1 LHPAHRV
8 SGQGGLMNDLY
19 SFFLQRRNTRPM
31 HKWHHYF
38 EVYERHFGRLR
49 HARPAVLE
57 IGVQGGGSLEMW
69 RDYFGEDARLY
80 GIDSSPGA
88 KRNEDIATKVYIG
101 DQADRNFLREV
112 RREVGMLDIVIDDG
126 GHRADQQITSF
137 EELYSA
143 LSETGVYLV
152 EDTHTALWGGTYN
165 NRPDGLNILSFA
177 AARCA
182 QLMEWSGRR
191 ENFHQLMT
199 DQNVTLADKVSEFC
213 RTTKAITFYDSIVVF
228 ERGRRPVPRHEQ
240 L

>member
-1 LHPAHRV
+1 
-8 SGQGGLMNDLY
+8 MNDLY

-38 EVYERHFGRLR
+38 EVYERHFGRFR
-49 HARPAVLE
+49 HTSPAVLE
-57 IGVQGGGSLEMW
+57 IGVGGGGTLEMW
-69 RDYFGEDARLY
+69 RGYFGAGARIY
-80 GIDSSPGA
+80 GIDTDPTA

-101 DQADRNFLREV
+101 DQADRDFLREL
-112 RREVGMLDIVIDDG
+112 RREVGVLDIVIDDG
-126 GHRADQQITSF
+126 GHRANQQITSF
-137 EELYSA
+137 EELYPA

-152 EDTHTALWGGTYN
+152 EDTHTALWGGPYN
-165 NRPDGLNILSFA
+165 NRQDGQNILSFA

-191 ENFHQLMT
+191 ENFRQLMT
-199 DQNVTLADKVSEFC
+199 DQNVLLADRASEFC

-228 ERGRRPVPRHEQ
+228 ERGHRTVPRHEQ